1 MRWKAG
7 AGAPADF
14 AGVLEMR
21 GHARTAPREPPREGA
36 KLEGCGG
43 SVTFSKIRVLRPGT
57 TLRSFFSA
65 LIFYFNY
72 SNLFNLWHRGTP

>member
-36 KLEGCGG
+36 AVIVG
-43 SVTFSKIRVLRPGT
+43 VTFQK
-57 TLRSFFSA
+57 FEC
-65 LIFYFNY
+65 
-72 SNLFNLWHRGTP
+72 